1 MAVDVMQFEAAF
13 RELSDNIEGVL
24 EHDDLHRM
32 LFAQDAS
39 VYQEKP
45 LGVVYPKTRGD
56 VQEIVLAAAKNGFS
70 LVPRA
75 AGTSLAGQCVGPGLV
90 VDTGRF
96 MNRILELNVEERWV
110 RVEPGVILDDL
121 NRYLAPHGLFFAP
134 DTSTANRCMI
144 GGMIGNN
151 SCGSH
156 SILYGNTMAHVH
168 DLGVVLS
175 DGSFEMLGEW
185 DESTLRDRMGRGDRL
200 GQALTALD
208 HVARVHGDVV
218 LERYPRREVVRRNTG
233 YPLDDVVNRAPYTTG
248 GKAFSLARFM
258 CGTEGTLGILTE
270 ARLNLVVL
278 PKCKLAICVHFDSL
292 DSALSATLE
301 AVQHNPAAVELIDK
315 RILDQTLEN
324 IEQRKNRDWVQG
336 DPEAILAIEF
346 FRDSEA
352 ELDEAVEKLVASF
365 KELGFGY
372 AFPVLRPPNDKRV
385 WELRKAGLGIL
396 MGIVGDVKP
405 VTVVEDTA
413 VPVDVLPDYIRE
425 FAGVMDA
432 YGTACVYYAHA
443 SVGLLHLRPELNL
456 KDKAD
461 VERFKG
467 IAQDVAD
474 LVKRYRG
481 AISGEHGDGRIRSPL
496 LERFYGA
503 DIMEY
508 HREVKQAFDPQ
519 GIFNPGIIVDPKPI
533 DADFRFEPGR
543 PVPEIRTYFD
553 WSESQGLVRA
563 AEQCNGAGAC
573 RKAPAAGGTM
583 CPSYMATRDEKDST
597 RGRANVFRTL
607 LTGAEPE
614 AAFESEDLRAA
625 LDLCL
630 SCKACKSE
638 CPANVDMAKM
648 KAEYLQHYYDQ
659 KGTPLSAYL
668 FGYYTALSRLGALV
682 PGLTNMMMRFVLTRW
697 ILNLVFN
704 ISRERQMP
712 MYANQTFKAQFKAHR
727 KENGEANG
735 KQRAGDK
742 TVWLY
747 VDPFTEYTEPQVAM
761 SAVKVLEAGGYRVEI
776 LPIADD
782 GRTFISKGLLRQA
795 KNLSNENV
803 RKMSGLLEKFPER
816 MVVGLEPSSLL
827 TFRDETISLV
837 DDELRATAEK
847 FAKRCLLF
855 DEFVDREQVAGRF
868 DVQWSTREEP
878 ELLLHGH
885 CHQKALVGLGA
896 TERVLKRA
904 GYKTRTLA
912 TGCCGM
918 AGSFGYEA
926 NHYDLS
932 MQIGEL
938 VLFPALRAANED
950 QPIAA
955 PGTSCRHQIK
965 DGVDRTAE
973 HPAVLLLKRL

>member
-1 MAVDVMQFEAAF
+1 MAVDVRQYEAVF
-13 RELSDNIEGVL
+13 RELGDGIEGVL
-24 EHDDLHRM
+24 KYDELHRM

-39 VYQEKP
+39 VYQEQP
-45 LGVVYPKTRGD
+45 LGVVFPKTRED
-56 VQEIVLAAAKNGFS
+56 VQMIVRMAAKGGFS

-75 AGTSLAGQCVGPGLV
+75 AGTSLAGQCVGAGLV

-96 MNRILELNVEERWV
+96 MNRILELNVEESWV

-121 NRYLAPHGLFFAP
+121 NRYLAPYDLFFAP

-144 GGMIGNN
+144 GGMVGNN

-156 SILYGNTMAHVH
+156 SILYGNTMAHV
-168 DLGVVLS
+168 LEMGVVLS

-185 DESTLRDRMGRGDRL
+185 DEAQLRDRMGRGDRL
-200 GQALTALD
+200 GQALTAID
-208 HVARVHGDVV
+208 HVARVHGD
-218 LERYPRREVVRRNTG
+218 LILDRYPRREVVRRNTG

-248 GKAFSLARFM
+248 GKPFSLARFM
-258 CGTEGTLGILTE
+258 CGTEGTLGLVTE
-270 ARLNLVVL
+270 IKLNLVPR
-278 PKCKLAICVHFDSL
+278 PKHKLAICVHFDTL
-292 DSALSATLE
+292 DGALRATLE
-301 AVQHNPAAVELIDK
+301 AVLHNPAAVELIDK

-324 IEQRKNRDWVQG
+324 IEQRKNRDWVVG
-336 DPEAILAIEF
+336 DPAAILAIEF

-352 ELDEAVEKLVASF
+352 ELDQAGEGLIASF
-365 KELGFGY
+365 QNLGLGY
-372 AFPVLRPPNDKRV
+372 AYPVLRPPDDRRV

-413 VPVDVLPDYIRE
+413 VPVDTLPEYIRE
-425 FAGVMDA
+425 FGEIMDA

-456 KDKAD
+456 KLESD

-474 LVKRYRG
+474 LVKRHRG

-533 DADFRFEPGR
+533 DEDFRFEPGR
-543 PVPEIRTYFD
+543 PVPEVRTYFN
-553 WSESQGLVRA
+553 WSEDQGLVRA
-563 AEQCNGAGAC
+563 AEKCNGAGAC

-614 AAFESEDLRAA
+614 AAFGSEDLKDA

-659 KGTPLSAYL
+659 KGAPLSAYL

-682 PGLTNMMMRFVLTRW
+682 PGLTNWLMQFVLTRW
-697 ILNLVFN
+697 ILNLVFG

-712 MYANQTFKAQFKAHR
+712 LYAEQTFRKMFQAHR
-727 KENGEANG
+727 
-735 KQRAGDK
+735 RAHGVRGSAEK

-747 VDPFTEYTEPQVAM
+747 VDPFTEYTEPVIAM
-761 SAVKVLEAGGYRVEI
+761 SAVKVLEAADYRVEI
-776 LPIADD
+776 LPLADD
-782 GRTFISKGLLRQA
+782 GRTFISKGLIRQA
-795 KNLSNENV
+795 KKLANQNV
-803 RKMSGLLEKFPER
+803 RTMSALLDEFPGR

-827 TFRDETISLV
+827 TFRDETIDLV
-837 DDELRATAEK
+837 DDELRAAAK
-847 FAKRCLLF
+847 QFAARCMLF
-855 DEFVDREQVAGRF
+855 DEFVDREQAAKRFEVAWTAP
-868 DVQWSTREEP
+868 QQP
-878 ELLLHGH
+878 EVLLHGH
-885 CHQKALVGLGA
+885 CHQKALVGVGA
-896 TERVLKRA
+896 TERVLARA
-904 GYKTRTLA
+904 GYQTRTLA

-926 NHYDLS
+926 DHYDVS
-932 MQIGEL
+932 MKIGEL
-938 VLFPALRAANED
+938 VLFPELRKAGQE
-950 QPIAA
+950 QSIAA

-965 DGVDRTAE
+965 DGVNRVAE
-973 HPAVLLLKRL
+973 HPAVLLAQRL